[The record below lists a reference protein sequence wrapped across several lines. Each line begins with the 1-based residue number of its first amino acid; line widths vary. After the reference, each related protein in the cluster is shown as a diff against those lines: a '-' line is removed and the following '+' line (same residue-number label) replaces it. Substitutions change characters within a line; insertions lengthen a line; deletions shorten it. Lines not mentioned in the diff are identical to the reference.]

1 MTVSQPLPQGSFVL
15 LSQKGGIF
23 REASTRRRCSTV
35 NPLSTM
41 TESPLT
47 NGKFRN
53 PDLVTI
59 FLSEKWPANKSWLTK
74 GKAPPGEI
82 PTNPFSV
89 VWFLYELKSSLF
101 IQTLRHLTADLSTV
115 DDDPGR
121 WIFVLEVNGHLLVNF
136 GPWLS
141 HWNFQNFKNIKLIH
155 EIVIWLTVVCEIL
168 YRWLTCSS

>member
-1 MTVSQPLPQGSFVL
+1 MTVSQSLPQGSFVL

-23 REASTRRRCSTV
+23 REAPTRRRCSTV
-35 NPLSTM
+35 NPLSAM

-101 IQTLRHLTADLSTV
+101 IQRLLGIWQQISVQSMMTLVDGYLSLKSTGMCWSTLVLDCLTRISKISET
-115 DDDPGR
+115 
-121 WIFVLEVNGHLLVNF
+121 
-136 GPWLS
+136 
-141 HWNFQNFKNIKLIH
+141 
-155 EIVIWLTVVCEIL
+155 
-168 YRWLTCSS
+168 